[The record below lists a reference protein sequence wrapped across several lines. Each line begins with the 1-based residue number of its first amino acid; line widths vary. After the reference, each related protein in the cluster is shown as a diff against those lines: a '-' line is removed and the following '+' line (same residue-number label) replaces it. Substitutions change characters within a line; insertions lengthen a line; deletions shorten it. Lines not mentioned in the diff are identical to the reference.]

1 MSQLTTY
8 LKNLIEEEG
17 LKETLD
23 KLLEL
28 SRIDSKMAKHE
39 TNYIQLKGQFR
50 RLQKDEISG
59 TVSASNLQM
68 RHNQVYRNT
77 LAYIDDIKS
86 SINLPA
92 AWTVDG
98 DGDDSDTTPANQS
111 GSNSTG
117 SAQLSD
123 GLTRVLMLQAN
134 PRGTVRL
141 NLDREHAD
149 IQSELSGVHAS
160 FQLIPRRDVRI
171 TELNQEIIRER
182 PQIVHFSGHGRS
194 SKPSALDPN
203 DPFAEPQPGE
213 TGGLLLVNPSGDG
226 LFPAPAAALAFMFKS
241 MVEQQEVPLSV
252 VFLNACYSGE
262 QAEAISQHIP
272 YVIGTSDAVLDD
284 AAWVFSKG
292 FYFSL
297 ANQAG
302 NEINEEAVRKAF
314 NAGQMNAIFMGE
326 PEDRFMLYVNGEL
339 Q

>member
-1 MSQLTTY
+1 MSSLITY
-8 LKNLIEEEG
+8 LKDLLNEEG
-17 LKETLD
+17 TGAAIE

-28 SRIDSKMAKHE
+28 SRIEPKLARKESE
-39 TNYIQLKGQFR
+39 YIQLSAQFR
-50 RLQKDEISG
+50 RLEKDRIAGTIS
-59 TVSASNLQM
+59 SSNEQL
-68 RHNQVYRNT
+68 RSNQISRNT

-86 SINLPA
+86 SIPLPA
-92 AWTVDG
+92 TWTEDG
-98 DGDDSDTTPANQS
+98 AAEVPATAQKPNNSS
-111 GSNSTG
+111 GA
-117 SAQLSD
+117 SAA

-226 LFPAPAAALAFMFKS
+226 LFPAPAGALAFMFKS
-241 MVEQQEVPLSV
+241 MVEQQGVPLSV

-262 QAEAISQHIP
+262 QAAAIAQHIP
-272 YVIGTSDAVLDD
+272 FVIGTSDAVLDD

-314 NAGQMNAIFMGE
+314 NAGQMNALFMGE

>member
-1 MSQLTTY
+1 MSQLITY
-8 LKNLIEEEG
+8 LKDLINEEGVSEAIEKLIELARIEPQ
-17 LKETLD
+17 LARKESD
-23 KLLEL
+23 
-28 SRIDSKMAKHE
+28 
-39 TNYIQLKGQFR
+39 YIQLKGQYR
-50 RLQKDEISG
+50 RLQKDKISG
-59 TVSASNLQM
+59 TISASNLEL
-68 RHNQVYRNT
+68 RNNQIYRNT

-86 SINLPA
+86 SIPLPVSWGNSGGGGEDTTGNPA
-92 AWTVDG
+92 AG
-98 DGDDSDTTPANQS
+98 PQKNDTQATD
-111 GSNSTG
+111 
-117 SAQLSD
+117 L
-123 GLTRVLMLQAN
+123 LTKVLMLQAN

-194 SKPSALDPN
+194 SKPVASDPN

-226 LFPAPAAALAFMFKS
+226 LFPAPAAALAFMFKG
-241 MVEQQEVPLSV
+241 MVEQQGIPLSV

-262 QAEAISQHIP
+262 QAEAISKHIP
-272 YVIGTSDAVLDD
+272 FVIGTSDAVLDD

-302 NEINEEAVRKAF
+302 NEINEDAVRKAF